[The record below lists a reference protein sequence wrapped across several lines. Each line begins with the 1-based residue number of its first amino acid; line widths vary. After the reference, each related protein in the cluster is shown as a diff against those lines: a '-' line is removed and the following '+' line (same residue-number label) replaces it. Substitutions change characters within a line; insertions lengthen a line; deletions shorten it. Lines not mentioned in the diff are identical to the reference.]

1 MIRTIAAALL
11 VAALAVPMHAQPGG
25 PPAQAP
31 GQADPFARF
40 LFSPELV
47 MQHQGSIGLTES
59 QRAALQAAIQEAQT
73 TVLKVQFALSGEAEK
88 LGKLLE
94 PPRIEEGDVL
104 AQVDRIL
111 GIERELK
118 RAQMTLMIRIKNTL
132 TPEQQARLRSLRG

>member
-1 MIRTIAAALL
+1 MIRTIAATLL
-11 VAALAVPMHAQPGG
+11 VAVLAVPMHAQAGS
-25 PPAQAP
+25 PPAQVP
-31 GQADPFARF
+31 GQADPFGRF
-40 LFSPELV
+40 LFPPELV

-88 LGKLLE
+88 LGKLLDT
-94 PPRIEEGDVL
+94 PRIEEGEVL
-104 AQVDRIL
+104 TQVDRIL

-118 RAQMTLMIRIKNTL
+118 RTQMTLMIRIKNTL

>member
-1 MIRTIAAALL
+1 MIRTIAATLL
-11 VAALAVPMHAQPGG
+11 VAILAVPTQAQP
-25 PPAQAP
+25 ATHVA
-31 GQADPFARF
+31 GQADPFGRF
-40 LFSPELV
+40 LFPPELV

-73 TVLKVQFALSGEAEK
+73 TVLKMQFALSGEAEK
-88 LGKLLE
+88 LGKLLDT
-94 PPRIEEGDVL
+94 PRIEEGAVL

-118 RAQMTLMIRIKNTL
+118 RAQVTLMIRIKNTL